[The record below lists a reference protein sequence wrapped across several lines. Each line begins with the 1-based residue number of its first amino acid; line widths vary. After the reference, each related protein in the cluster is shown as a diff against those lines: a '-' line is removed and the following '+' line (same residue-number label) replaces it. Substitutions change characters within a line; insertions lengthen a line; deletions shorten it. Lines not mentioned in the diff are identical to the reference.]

1 MTIPS
6 LLVTLYTRNI
16 KHVQIIFFSDGIIPH
31 DGVPIEDVVT
41 VSLGLTVMYMILAT
55 GGIVFAV
62 VCLTFTIIFRNTK

>member
-1 MTIPS
+1 MCRVSFLP
-6 LLVTLYTRNI
+6 
-16 KHVQIIFFSDGIIPH
+16 DGIIPH

-55 GGIVFAV
+55 AGIVFAV